1 MTLKNLE
8 NDVEMV
14 DIDLEDFNPDAIND
28 GAPGVE
34 ISADLAH
41 FVPFRDEPDETL
53 TPQQLAEK
61 NKELAFEK
69 RLKKEAPRG
78 RELSSKA
85 LAGAEKLIMHFTGA
99 RSTGLT
105 DADRKE
111 FAEKMAPLLVEMG
124 VTDYATM
131 VGKYGRYLAAAYA
144 AYTIGVKMLQGVA
157 ADLEKQAQEQDAGL
171 KKQPEQKRQDFS
183 QDFAGRGQLIAFGEV
198 VPDGD

>member
-1 MTLKNLE
+1 MTKEFLE
-8 NDVEMV
+8 SDQV
-14 DIDLEDFNPDAIND
+14 IDLDDFEP
-28 GAPGVE
+28 GTELETAPGVE

-53 TPQQLAEK
+53 TPEQLAEK

-78 RELSSKA
+78 KELSSKA

-111 FAEKMAPLLVEMG
+111 FAEKMAPLLVELG

-144 AYTIGVKMLQGVA
+144 AYAIGSKMVQGVA
-157 ADLEKQAQEQDAGL
+157 ADLEKQAQEQQAGL
-171 KKQPEQKRQDFS
+171 SEQPKAQPVQGYTQDY
-183 QDFAGRGQLIAFGEV
+183 QGAGRLIVPGEV
-198 VPDGD
+198 VPDGN